1 MVYPLLKDKV
11 AETQGLIAIMSQ
23 WQLKAE
29 DLLPVID
36 KINKTADSY
45 AITSQDIVDGLNR
58 VGAAAKNAGMT
69 IEETIGAIT
78 VLREA
83 SGRTGKEVG
92 TALNTIFSYMTRDKT
107 IKLME
112 ALGIRVFEDEARTTF
127 RSVIELMEELAARW
141 QDASTSS
148 QLMTSVETELL
159 ESFNEEMAN
168 AVGLQEEWNDMQQ
181 RDISQAAAGVRR
193 RNFFISLM
201 SRFSKIQEVVN
212 GQLDAEGYSMREN
225 ERTMA
230 TLEKQI
236 QSLKAAAEQFAVAIG
251 DAGLLDQMKGL
262 VEGTTDVI
270 QWFNGLDGTMKT
282 LIITFA
288 EVTLAAKVATA
299 MVNMMGLTGARAA
312 GGIMRGWVV
321 PISATTASMRVLTG
335 TVTGLATVLKNVGT
349 GLLGFFGGPVG
360 LAITAVAVA
369 AGALYNH
376 VKKTREEL
384 AALPTTVQNMQ
395 AQFEITQKLEEEYS
409 SLTNSVIKTA
419 EEKQKLADVTAEL
432 GRLFPEAISNIDAEG
447 NATELNNDILRESIK
462 LRKEDI
468 ALKQEQLADQFAD
481 FEKSKTGKDFKKNLD
496 KIEELEEKVKSLTS
510 VLERYKELFGEDG
523 VITKG
528 EQREIDLV
536 KKSWQDAREKLNAL
550 NQEQLKNIQ
559 TFDRQAVAALN
570 QNEAFRQLSDTAKN
584 KLVVSIRE
592 FNNNDLSKANAEIL
606 KLIQSDLPSH
616 IGEMGAAFKRF
627 GQSAK
632 DASDLNELNADFIK
646 FRDAVVTVGQ
656 DLNWTGDQSVQFAYA
671 LMEGIN
677 PIETAEFKMWK
688 LEEVIRQVGDSSMTT
703 ANAAAIAS
711 NILATKVS
719 DATMKTIAAHWD
731 DIKAVKDRAKAYEI
745 LAQAIFL
752 DVTKGGL
759 AVGMAGTSDTI
770 RQQTREMQGYLNA
783 VAELEALTRG
793 GGSSG
798 GGGGGP
804 SPGPGAAAKGAGKEI
819 DYLAEAIQRLTDAA
833 KQYELVNMDLESVLD
848 AVNRRLGVSNAE
860 YDYLNG
866 KVEAGTATAQD
877 YARMQELLARKIAL
891 LKNEQVQLAN
901 ANQEYQRQIESLTPV
916 LAKATAE
923 YDRFKAAGD
932 EEHTKDAASA
942 VSALKSEIDSL
953 SGAIAS
959 NTQQLWENQGALDQ
973 LATSAY
979 TAYYQQTM
987 AWMSHMDAIGKMNSE
1002 LQSQVLAGFDVQK
1015 LTLQDLQ
1022 DLEKRQFNDR
1032 LDRLKTER
1040 DRIKDAYDARMKQY
1054 EAEIEANNRL
1064 IERKEK
1070 QAEVAVDGIEEQIKV
1085 IQRLM
1090 DLLDDDAENE
1100 DREEAER
1107 QHNKKLAE
1115 LAEERLY
1122 HELRTGLEH
1131 QDRIKEIDDETA
1143 EEKRRWQL
1151 QQNDWARKDQKDAYQ
1166 DQINA
1171 LKEKQKAIEKS
1182 SREEI
1187 NQLKK
1192 QNDRKKQEMQRFYNE
1207 LNSILNDSNLRMM
1220 AASQERGE
1228 EFIRKMGEIARQA
1241 TQAFNDNYRPD
1252 SVIGGARDLVDDAR
1266 SGYTPGSGGSSKR
1279 PSESDYTGGSG
1290 GKKLKAVAGPES
1302 YTNKNGT
1309 TYMWSQN
1316 LAGLL
1321 GYSATW
1327 NQSDGTVTIGGKK
1340 FTPAWNDNG
1349 RTFLGIREVAE
1360 ALGFSTTYDNSS
1372 REVSVWD
1379 KAHIGAKVKTTGIAE
1394 LMHDERVLSPNLTA
1408 SFDNLA
1414 AVLSRPTAQA
1424 QIGSLGS
1431 SIEVERKLDKL
1442 IAIMER
1448 KRSMQIDKL
1457 LNIEHAGFE
1466 DRADMQALGVEVRSM
1481 LTAVG
1486 R

>member
-1 MVYPLLKDKV
+1 MLEARSTLTGNADGEDIVYPLLKNKV
-11 AETQGLIAIMSQ
+11 VETQGLIAIMAQ
-23 WQLKAE
+23 WGLTAE
-29 DLLPVID
+29 ELLPTID
-36 KINKTADSY
+36 KINLTADNY
-45 AITSQDIVDGLNR
+45 AVSSEDLVAGLTR
-58 VGAAAKNAGMT
+58 SSGAAKVLGLT
-69 IEETIGAIT
+69 LDETIGILT
-78 VLREA
+78 VMREA
-83 SGRTGKEVG
+83 TGRTGKEVG
-92 TALNTIFSYMTRDKT
+92 NALNSILSFMQRPTA
-107 IKLME
+107 IKAFE
-112 ALGIRVFEDEARTTF
+112 AEGIRVFADEARTQF
-127 RSVIELMEELAARW
+127 RNVIEIFDEMSAKW
-141 QDASTSS
+141 PT
-148 QLMTSVETELL
+148 MSVEAQDIFSEQAEQVGLY
-159 ESFNEEMAN
+159 SEEMAE
-168 AVGLQEEWNDMQQ
+168 AIGLQKEWTDIQQ
-181 RDISQAAAGVRR
+181 RDLSQAAAGIYR
-193 RNFFISLM
+193 RNYLLALLQNWAKVDEVIVGLEDSL
-201 SRFSKIQEVVN
+201 
-212 GQLDAEGYSMREN
+212 GYSMKEN

-251 DAGLLDQMKGL
+251 DAGLLDQMKGI

-270 QWFNGLDGTMKT
+270 KWFNDLDDTTKT
-282 LIITFA
+282 LLVTFG
-288 EVTLAAKVATA
+288 EVAIAIKLLTSLMK
-299 MVNMMGLTGARAA
+299 MMGLSGAGALA
-312 GGIMRGWVV
+312 GGLLKGWSMPVKLAEASKAM
-321 PISATTASMRVLTG
+321 IALRTATTATTTALRNL
-335 TVTGLATVLKNVGT
+335 GT
-349 GLLGFFGGPVG
+349 G
-360 LAITAVAVA
+360 AVA
-369 AGALYNH
+369 ALGGPWVLGITAAAAAVYTLYKEVKAANATMIEHGVLAENMVGDYDALVNKLSQLEKGTEDYN
-376 VKKTREEL
+376 
-384 AALPTTVQNMQ
+384 
-395 AQFEITQKLEEEYS
+395 
-409 SLTNSVIKTA
+409 KTA
-419 EEKQKLADVTAEL
+419 EELRVQKEQISKALPEVVDGYDAETNSLIINRKAMDDV
-432 GRLFPEAISNIDAEG
+432 IDAGKEMKKSLDEKNKSLE
-447 NATELNNDILRESIK
+447 NAIELEDEEIQASQSRAREWESQKNILEELAQRRKDLIDVLARQAKGSEDAQKTEEALGETEK
-462 LRKEDI
+462 LIADI
-468 ALKQEQLADQFAD
+468 AVEAGLKRNASVDEII
-481 FEKSKTGKDFKKNLD
+481 GK
-496 KIEELEEKVKSLTS
+496 ISELIKAQNDAAIKH
-510 VLERYKELFGEDG
+510 YNN
-523 VITKG
+523 
-528 EQREIDLV
+528 QRKMVE
-536 KKSWQDAREKLNAL
+536 DARQGALDRLEIL
-550 NQEQLKNIQ
+550 NQEIAANKSLLPGGQWYQYRPVFLKG
-559 TFDRQAVAALN
+559 
-570 QNEAFRQLSDTAKN
+570 K
-584 KLVVSIRE
+584 
-592 FNNNDLSKANAEIL
+592 
-606 KLIQSDLPSH
+606 
-616 IGEMGAAFKRF
+616 
-627 GQSAK
+627 
-632 DASDLNELNADFIK
+632 
-646 FRDAVVTVGQ
+646 
-656 DLNWTGDQSVQFAYA
+656 Y
-671 LMEGIN
+671 
-677 PIETAEFKMWK
+677 
-688 LEEVIRQVGDSSMTT
+688 
-703 ANAAAIAS
+703 
-711 NILATKVS
+711 NILPGGEFWARQNLKES
-719 DATMKTIAAHWD
+719 QEALI
-731 DIKAVKDRAKAYEI
+731 RAKADLDKYNRQLAEI
-745 LAQAIFL
+745 DKSVQSI
-752 DVTKGGL
+752 KN
-759 AVGMAGTSDTI
+759 AGNKS
-770 RQQTREMQGYLNA
+770 A
-783 VAELEALTRG
+783 AAALT
-793 GGSSG
+793 
-798 GGGGGP
+798 GGGP

-877 YARMQELLARKIAL
+877 YARMQELLARKTAL

-901 ANQEYQRQIESLTPV
+901 ANQEYQRQIDSLTPV

-923 YDRFKAAGD
+923 YDRFRAAGD
-932 EEHTKDAASA
+932 EKHMKDAASA

-1040 DRIKDAYDARMKQY
+1040 DRITDAYDARMKQY
-1054 EAEIEANNRL
+1054 EAEIEANDRL
-1064 IERKEK
+1064 IESKEK
-1070 QAEVAVDGIEEQIKV
+1070 QAEVAVDGIEEQIKA

-1090 DLLDDDAENE
+1090 DLLDDDAESE

-1107 QHNKKLAE
+1107 KHNKKLAE

-1220 AASQERGE
+1220 AASQERGK

-1252 SVIGGARDLVDDAR
+1252 SVISGARDLVDDAR

-1290 GKKLKAVAGPES
+1290 GKKLKAIVGPES
-1302 YTNKNGT
+1302 YTNKNGR

-1360 ALGFSTTYDNSS
+1360 KLGFSTTYDNSS

-1379 KAHIGAKVKTTGIAE
+1379 KAHTGAKVKTTGIAE
-1394 LMHDERVLSPNLTA
+1394 LMHDERVLSPNLTV
-1408 SFDNLA
+1408 SFDKLA

-1431 SIEVERKLDKL
+1431 SADLEKIADRVIAAIERKK
-1442 IAIMER
+1442 
-1448 KRSMQIDKL
+1448 SMQIDKL

-1466 DRADMQALGVEVRSM
+1466 DRADMQALGVEVRNM

>member
-1 MVYPLLKDKV
+1 MVYHSPKGLLLEDNYAV
-11 AETQGLIAIMSQ
+11 SS
-23 WQLKAE
+23 E
-29 DLLPVID
+29 DLV
-36 KINKTADSY
+36 A
-45 AITSQDIVDGLNR
+45 GLTR
-58 VGAAAKNAGMT
+58 SSGAAKVLGLT
-69 IEETIGAIT
+69 LDETIGILT
-78 VLREA
+78 VMREA
-83 SGRTGKEVG
+83 TGRTGKEVG
-92 TALNTIFSYMTRDKT
+92 NALNSILSFMQRPTA
-107 IKLME
+107 IKAFE
-112 ALGIRVFEDEARTTF
+112 AEGIRVFADEARTQF
-127 RSVIELMEELAARW
+127 RNVIEIFDEMSAKW
-141 QDASTSS
+141 PT
-148 QLMTSVETELL
+148 MSVEAQDIFSEQAEQVGLY
-159 ESFNEEMAN
+159 SEEMAE
-168 AVGLQEEWNDMQQ
+168 AIGLQKEWTDIQQ
-181 RDISQAAAGVRR
+181 RDLSQAAAGIYR
-193 RNFFISLM
+193 RNYLLALLQNWAKVDEVIIGLEDSL
-201 SRFSKIQEVVN
+201 
-212 GQLDAEGYSMREN
+212 GYSMREN

-270 QWFNGLDGTMKT
+270 KWFNDLDDSAKT

-288 EVTLAAKVATA
+288 EVAIAIKLITA
-299 MVNMMGLTGARAA
+299 LMNMMGLSSLGALGAKGAA
-312 GGIMRGWVV
+312 KGAAKSSAEIMGAVGVSYAALNGETRK
-321 PISATTASMRVLTG
+321 LTSSLKG
-335 TVTGLATVLKNVGT
+335 LSGALKTVGS
-349 GLLGFFGGPVG
+349 GLLAAFGGPWVLG
-360 LAITAVAVA
+360 ITVA
-369 AGALYNH
+369 AAAIYTLYKNVQTANATMIAH
-376 VKKTREEL
+376 GEL
-384 AALPTTVQNMQ
+384 AENMIGGYDSLVNKLSQ
-395 AQFEITQKLEEEYS
+395 LEEGTDAY
-409 SLTNSVIKTA
+409 NKTA
-419 EEKQKLADVTAEL
+419 EELRVTKGKIANALPEVIDGWDEETDSIKINREEMEKLITASKDLKKSQEDLTKSLEDSIRLMQEEVAEHTKKAQEWENEKNVLQDLVERRDRLTEALSRQKEGSEEAKKTEEALGETERLIADIAEEAGLKRNATVDEIIAKLNELKIAENQAVINTQTAEL
-432 GRLFPEAISNIDAEG
+432 N
-447 NATELNNDILRESIK
+447 
-462 LRKEDI
+462 
-468 ALKQEQLADQFAD
+468 
-481 FEKSKTGKDFKKNLD
+481 
-496 KIEELEEKVKSLTS
+496 KV
-510 VLERYKELFGEDG
+510 
-523 VITKG
+523 
-528 EQREIDLV
+528 
-536 KKSWQDAREKLNAL
+536 
-550 NQEQLKNIQ
+550 
-559 TFDRQAVAALN
+559 
-570 QNEAFRQLSDTAKN
+570 
-584 KLVVSIRE
+584 
-592 FNNNDLSKANAEIL
+592 
-606 KLIQSDLPSH
+606 
-616 IGEMGAAFKRF
+616 
-627 GQSAK
+627 
-632 DASDLNELNADFIK
+632 
-646 FRDAVVTVGQ
+646 
-656 DLNWTGDQSVQFAYA
+656 
-671 LMEGIN
+671 
-677 PIETAEFKMWK
+677 
-688 LEEVIRQVGDSSMTT
+688 
-703 ANAAAIAS
+703 
-711 NILATKVS
+711 
-719 DATMKTIAAHWD
+719 
-731 DIKAVKDRAKAYEI
+731 KAVKESSLARLAIIQQEIAAYNDPMSWGFTQAAGNFLKDINPLNRYNKDPRHLNLDNLKKERAESVKA
-745 LAQAIFL
+745 AQEAKTQIDSIEKAI
-752 DVTKGGL
+752 KESQRNI
-759 AVGMAGTSDTI
+759 AAI
-770 RQQTREMQGYLNA
+770 NA
-783 VAELEALTRG
+783 DITP
-793 GGSSG
+793 
-798 GGGGGP
+798 GGGP

-901 ANQEYQRQIESLTPV
+901 ANQEYQRQIDSLTPV

-932 EEHTKDAASA
+932 EKHTKDAASA

-987 AWMSHMDAIGKMNSE
+987 AWMNHMEAIGKMNSE

-1054 EAEIEANNRL
+1054 EAEVEANDRL

-1070 QAEVAVDGIEEQIKV
+1070 QAEVAVDGIEEQIKA

-1090 DLLDDDAENE
+1090 DLLDDDAESE

-1171 LKEKQKAIEKS
+1171 LKEKQSAIEKS

-1192 QNDRKKQEMQRFYNE
+1192 QNDRKKQEMQKYYQE
-1207 LNSILNDSNLRMM
+1207 IESLMNDNNLRML
-1220 AASQERGE
+1220 ASVGSVNEQMYQKGLEMMR
-1228 EFIRKMGEIARQA
+1228 
-1241 TQAFNDNYRPD
+1241 NYRRGIEDGRSEPISGLSD
-1252 SVIGGARDLVDDAR
+1252 FMNDVSGAHGNIV
-1266 SGYTPGSGGSSKR
+1266 SGGSSKR

-1290 GKKLKAVAGPES
+1290 GKKLKAIVGPES

-1309 TYMWSQN
+1309 TYMWGQT
-1316 LAGLL
+1316 LAGLFGL
-1321 GYSATW
+1321 SASW
-1327 NQSDGTVTIGGKK
+1327 NANDRTVMIGNKN
-1340 FTPAWNDNG
+1340 FTPAWMENN
-1349 RTFLGIREVAE
+1349 RAYLSIREVAD
-1360 ALGFSTTYDNSS
+1360 ALGYSVSYNNSS

-1394 LMHDERVLSPNLTA
+1394 LMHDERVLSPNLTV
-1408 SFDNLA
+1408 SFDKLA
-1414 AVLSRPTAQA
+1414 AVLSRPAAQA

-1431 SIEVERKLDKL
+1431 SADLEKIADRVIAAIERKK
-1442 IAIMER
+1442 
-1448 KRSMQIDKL
+1448 SMQIDKL

-1466 DRADMQALGVEVRSM
+1466 DRADMQALGVEVRNM